1 MMYIFPRQFRLH
13 NVFTSEVDRTR
24 TSQKFQDYT
33 QRDEEITS
41 MRQPGKSSPK
51 IPKRLRGAARDL
63 VERLQVRHARCSYS
77 ELLRHYCPSPL
88 QTIRRARGNI
98 SLSRESVYHTQSR
111 RSNQTPN
118 GLSQGRPRSRKQVR
132 KPPQLSLTVQYDNIT
147 DLSCPM
153 AKVSAFCQSVFSS
166 LIPDGFWG
174 EGDTMQHN
182 KATILNKVDHF
193 IKMRR
198 FETLSLHE
206 ISQGLKVRKTY
217 SDSVSHELTTCRL
230 PILAGFSLPTSRAGG
245 QARQTW
251 RNGLSYSR
259 SSCTMFSTLCSYL

>member
-33 QRDEEITS
+33 LREEEIVS
-41 MRQPGKSSPK
+41 IMQPGRDTPK
-51 IPKRLRGAARDL
+51 IPKRLRGAAREL
-63 VERLQVRHARCSYS
+63 VERLRVRHGRCSYG

-88 QTIRRARGNI
+88 QPQRKSRGNV
-98 SLSRESVYHTQSR
+98 SLTRESVYHSQSR
-111 RSNQTPN
+111 NSNQAQN
-118 GLSQGRPRSRKQVR
+118 SLSQGRSRSRKQIR
-132 KPPQLSLTVQYDNIT
+132 KCPQLNVTLQYDNIT

-153 AKVSAFCQSVFSS
+153 AKVSAFCQSVLSS

-182 KATILNKVDHF
+182 KALVLSKVDRF

-198 FETLSLHE
+198 FETMSLHE
-206 ISQGLKVRKTY
+206 ITQGFKVQL
-217 SDSVSHELTTCRL
+217 D
-230 PILAGFSLPTSRAGG
+230 ASL
-245 QARQTW
+245 
-251 RNGLSYSR
+251 
-259 SSCTMFSTLCSYL
+259 